1 MHLQRAQAESGVAE
15 RAGVPSSRRDEP
27 GSRSVPAVP
36 GRSSSGAAGW
46 VWWGVAGAALLAAA
60 VATFGLGRNPLSHDE
75 VFTAVVSTRPMSLL
89 LTILAKREGN
99 MPLYYL
105 LMHGW
110 VQGGTDVAWLRLP
123 SALAAAAA
131 VPVTALVARRAFND
145 RVAVAAALL
154 LALNA
159 FSLTYARQAR
169 TYAFTMLLVAA
180 TTLLLLRAVE
190 SRSRR
195 SWSAYGLLSL
205 VAIGAQPLVAGLM
218 LIAQSLSLALVP
230 RDRLQLRLAGTVLG
244 ALFAVFGSLALYI
257 SRVQSATTNYI
268 TPTEFEQLVHF
279 VDRLAGGTR
288 LLALVFT
295 GLGAIALLLLARQR
309 VRRSME
315 HWRRWLIVSWAVV
328 PPVVLVLMS
337 EVRPVWRDRYL
348 VAVTPAVVILVAFAI
363 DRLRPRAVAAGALAV
378 VLALSTVQ
386 VVARLGYPARL
397 DLPGA
402 AAFVV
407 EESRPSDAIVYSGAA
422 GRTPFLWELQQAAA
436 DRRLPRDIALA
447 PGGGA
452 DEVRD
457 LFAREVDAPVLQRR
471 LASCERIWVVSF
483 PRARWHPTPEP
494 MQTVEASP
502 FWQQFEQVA
511 QREFGDVRI
520 QLFENDL
527 PGGTGVDAAGC
538 PLAEVGAR

>member
-15 RAGVPSSRRDEP
+15 RAGVPSSPRDEP
-27 GSRSVPAVP
+27 ASRSVP
-36 GRSSSGAAGW
+36 GRSSPGAAGW
-46 VWWGVAGAALLAAA
+46 AWWGVAGAALLAAA
-60 VATFGLGRNPLSHDE
+60 VATFGLGRNPLWHDE

-244 ALFAVFGSLALYI
+244 ALFAVCGSLALYI

-386 VVARLGYPARL
+386 VVARLGYPARE

-422 GRTPFLWELQQAAA
+422 TRTPFLWELQQAAA
-436 DRRLPRDIALA
+436 DGRLPRDIALA

-457 LFAREVDAPVLQRR
+457 LFAREVDAPALQRR
-471 LASCERIWVVSF
+471 LASCERIWVVSL

-502 FWQQFEQVA
+502 FWQQFEQVG
-511 QREFGDVRI
+511 QHEFGDVRI